1 MREAAV
7 LATAI
12 LAGAALV
19 AGADTADKIHIR
31 DPFVVVDREK
41 GCYCLLSSCF
51 APPGE
56 RGNDFFAFLGTGAK
70 IYESKDLV
78 NWSEARQVLTIPDWV
93 GCRALWAPELHQFRG
108 KWYILGTVNGADNRR
123 GTWTFVSENLRGLY
137 RPTGRRPITPPEWL
151 ALDGTLWVEDD
162 KPYMVFCHEW
172 VQIGD
177 GEMCYVQMNDD
188 LSAPVGEPRTLFK
201 ATDYTASPSKARCLD
216 HVTDGPFLYR
226 SPKSGRLFMTWS
238 NVDAK
243 RQYVVVLSE
252 SASGRLSGPWGRH
265 KVIFGKDGGHGMLF
279 RKLDGS
285 LAFALHQPN
294 AVRRERPKFFP
305 VEDDGETL
313 RIVQGNEGSELIDT
327 VKLIQ

>member
-1 MREAAV
+1 MGEAAV

-123 GTWTFVSENLRGLY
+123 GTWTFVSENLRGPY
-137 RPTGRRPITPPEWL
+137 RPTGRRSITPPEWL
-151 ALDGTLWVEDD
+151 ALDGTLWVE
-162 KPYMVFCHEW
+162 
-172 VQIGD
+172 
-177 GEMCYVQMNDD
+177 
-188 LSAPVGEPRTLFK
+188 SANHARYSRRRTTRPLRRRRAAWITSPTDRSSTAPPRAAGF
-201 ATDYTASPSKARCLD
+201 S
-216 HVTDGPFLYR
+216 
-226 SPKSGRLFMTWS
+226 
-238 NVDAK
+238 
-243 RQYVVVLSE
+243 
-252 SASGRLSGPWGRH
+252 
-265 KVIFGKDGGHGMLF
+265 
-279 RKLDGS
+279 
-285 LAFALHQPN
+285 
-294 AVRRERPKFFP
+294 
-305 VEDDGETL
+305 
-313 RIVQGNEGSELIDT
+313 
-327 VKLIQ
+327 

>member
-93 GCRALWAPELHQFRG
+93 GCRAHWAPELHQFRG

-123 GTWTFVSENLRGLY
+123 GTWTFVSENLRGPY
-137 RPTGRRPITPPEWL
+137 RPTGRRSITPPEWL

-177 GEMCYVQMNDD
+177 GEMCYVQ
-188 LSAPVGEPRTLFK
+188 
-201 ATDYTASPSKARCLD
+201 
-216 HVTDGPFLYR
+216 
-226 SPKSGRLFMTWS
+226 
-238 NVDAK
+238 
-243 RQYVVVLSE
+243 
-252 SASGRLSGPWGRH
+252 
-265 KVIFGKDGGHGMLF
+265 I
-279 RKLDGS
+279 
-285 LAFALHQPN
+285 LA
-294 AVRRERPKFFP
+294 
-305 VEDDGETL
+305 G
-313 RIVQGNEGSELIDT
+313 LI
-327 VKLIQ
+327 

>member
-1 MREAAV
+1 MVRKAIREAAV

-123 GTWTFVSENLRGLY
+123 GTWTFVSENLRGPY
-137 RPTGRRPITPPEWL
+137 RPTGRRSITPPEWL

-188 LSAPVGEPRTLFK
+188 LSAPVGEPRTLFN

-252 SASGRLSGPWGRH
+252 SASGRLSGPWSRH

-313 RIVQGNEGSELIDT
+313 RIVQE
-327 VKLIQ
+327 